1 MSQCPYCESNNSSLY
16 LELKDYFLTQ
26 EEFKVVKCIDCGLL
40 YTTPRPQSDKLGEYY
55 KSDDYLSHKENK
67 NGFIPRIYEFVKS
80 FNLKHK
86 LKIATKGKEK
96 GNILDIGCG
105 VGDFLLCSKQAG
117 WSVEGIEPSDEAK
130 KIAES
135 RLQTHIHNPQDIAL
149 LPSCSYDVITMWH
162 VLEHVED
169 IKTEVSHL
177 HRMLKPSGRLVVAV
191 PNYRS
196 YDAQYYKD
204 KWAAWDV
211 PRHLSHFDRET
222 MKNVFSNF
230 NDLILNNITTLKWDS
245 YYISFLSEK
254 YMRHGL
260 PLLRGAFRGFISNV
274 KACGSKEY
282 STLVYVF
289 EKSSH
294 NC

>member
-26 EEFKVVKCIDCGLL
+26 EDFEIVKCCDCGLL
-40 YTTPRPQSDKLGEYY
+40 YTTPRPPSEKLGDYY
-55 KSDDYLSHKENK
+55 KSENYLSHKENK
-67 NGFIPRIYEFVKS
+67 HGFIPRIYEFVKS
-80 FNLKHK
+80 FNLKNK
-86 LKIATKGKEK
+86 LKIATKGKGT

-117 WSVEGIEPSDEAK
+117 WSVEGIEPSDDAK
-130 KIAES
+130 KIAEE
-135 RLQTHIHNPQDIAL
+135 RLQTVVHNPNEIDT
-149 LPSCSYDVITMWH
+149 LPSGFYDVITMWH

-169 IKTEVSHL
+169 IKTEVAQL
-177 HRMLKPSGRLVVAV
+177 YRLLKPSGRLVIAV

-211 PRHLSHFDRET
+211 PRHLSHFDRESI
-222 MKNVFSNF
+222 KNTFSAY
-230 NDLILNNITTLKWDS
+230 NDLILKDITTLKWDS

-254 YMRHGL
+254 YLQHSLSLVKGV
-260 PLLRGAFRGFISNV
+260 FRGFVSNV
-274 KACGSKEY
+274 KARGSKEY

-289 EKSSH
+289 EK
-294 NC
+294 NTQ

>member
-1 MSQCPYCESNNSSLY
+1 MCQCPYCESNNSSLY

-26 EEFKVVKCIDCGLL
+26 EDFKIVKCRGCGLL
-40 YTTPRPQSDKLGEYY
+40 YTTPRPPSDKLGDYY

-67 NGFIPRIYEFVKS
+67 SGFIPRIYEFVKS
-80 FNLKHK
+80 FNLKNK
-86 LKIATKGKEK
+86 LKIATKGKET
-96 GNILDIGCG
+96 GSILDIGCG

-117 WSVEGIEPSDEAK
+117 WTVEGIEPSDEAK
-130 KIAES
+130 MIAES
-135 RLQTHIHNPQDIAL
+135 RLQTRIHNPQDIGS

-169 IKTEVSHL
+169 LKTEVSHL

-191 PNYRS
+191 PNYKS

-211 PRHLSHFDRET
+211 PRHLSHFDRES
-222 MKNVFSNF
+222 MKNVFSDF
-230 NDLILNNITTLKWDS
+230 NDLILRDITTLRWDS

-254 YMRHGL
+254 YLQHSL
-260 PLLRGAFRGFISNV
+260 PLVRGVFRGFVSNV
-274 KACGSKEY
+274 RACGSKEY

-289 EKSSH
+289 EK
-294 NC
+294 NMQ